1 MRETEGLR
9 DAEVQALGDR
19 ERGKEEREEEGEED
33 RNRDRRQ
40 GRVDS
45 EKRQVTEKI
54 QVCGERE
61 VN

>member
-1 MRETEGLR
+1 MRETAGLR

-19 ERGKEEREEEGEED
+19 ERGKEEEGEEEGEED

-45 EKRQVTEKI
+45 EKRQVTE
-54 QVCGERE
+54 
-61 VN
+61 